1 MTSNTDQH
9 REKRP
14 FRDGER
20 VRNTDTDARG
30 ILVSS
35 ETTIAGET
43 WKVMLD
49 DDSVTVWFADQIE
62 HVNPAAASPTPPS
75 AEALDW
81 LQRQDPDLA
90 HRVRSLVETRE
101 AQRLAAGWIGGMVNH
116 CRRSGHEIVFV
127 FDEEDYAEC
136 STCLYIVKSTS
147 PISEVFL
154 TLWTES
160 GKEGDEH
167 PRPADSHAEHFVQN
181 PVAIVSETR
190 IPEEPLPYANL
201 TRAQLVTLLQT
212 ARGTIHGEWCSGN
225 DSGGHA
231 AVCERLRD
239 A

>member
-1 MTSNTDQH
+1 MVAGMTSNTDQH
-9 REKRP
+9 DEKRP

-35 ETTIAGET
+35 ERTIGGET
-43 WKVMLD
+43 WKVLLD
-49 DDSVTVWFADQIE
+49 NDTITVWFADQME

-75 AEALDW
+75 ADALDW

-90 HRVRSLVETRE
+90 GRVRALVETRE

-147 PISEVFL
+147 PMSEVFV

-167 PRPADSHAEHFVQN
+167 AHRLPSA
-181 PVAIVSETR
+181 PVR
-190 IPEEPLPYANL
+190 EPLQARIAKGQGLPYSDL
-201 TRAQLVTLLQT
+201 SREQLIDLIRRARRV
-212 ARGTIHGEWCSGN
+212 IHDEFCSGSLTSAR
-225 DSGGHA
+225 DDHSSK
-231 AVCERLRD
+231 CEELRP
-239 A
+239 